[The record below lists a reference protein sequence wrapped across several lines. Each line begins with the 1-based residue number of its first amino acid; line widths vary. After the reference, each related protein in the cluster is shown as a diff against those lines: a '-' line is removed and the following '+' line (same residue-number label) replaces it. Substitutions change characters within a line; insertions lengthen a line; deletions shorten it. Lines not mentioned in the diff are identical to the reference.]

1 MTIKRTVC
9 TISIT
14 LTKHALH
21 RIRERGGSLSLIK
34 GFLEKRFIS
43 FRKRID
49 GFEIL
54 TPWGRLIGVFESKV
68 FVVKTFVYPFR
79 NKKDYRLHGKVTR
92 KTQDYFCASV
102 SFPKKIDIP
111 TLKNNIEI
119 SPQSR
124 ILKFC
129 RRGV

>member
-9 TISIT
+9 TINII
-14 LTKHALH
+14 LTKHSLH
-21 RIRERGGSLSLIK
+21 RIRERGGSLSVIK

-43 FRKRID
+43 FRKRMD

-54 TPWGRLIGVFESKV
+54 TPWGRLIGIFESNT

-92 KTQDYFCASV
+92 ETRDYFCAGV
-102 SFPKKIDIP
+102 CIPKKIDVPI
-111 TLKNNIEI
+111 LKNKIEI
-119 SPQSR
+119 SPQIS
-124 ILKFC
+124 
-129 RRGV
+129 